1 MSVRSN
7 ALLELFRAG
16 AFDWRRPAGWRSML
30 RAARLLTSSE
40 KLARLLELDLVK
52 TSLVKARGPLALSF
66 LTSPHFLARTLSLEQ
81 RVDCAFHHYAYEQAT
96 FSATYVDA
104 VYRGEGLE
112 LWRSASEDHNFSI
125 RLMIA
130 NDNLFEGCLSV
141 VAFVDGQRVCLLSFS
156 YVDAAI
162 FGRTA
167 GTMIFVTRK
176 QSGRHPEQQQAFSRA
191 FNHSSPPYFCV
202 AALAGVALATGTS
215 ELAAIRHEAHP
226 TYLHGHAEAL
236 RTSYDEFW
244 EIFGATELDEKAY
257 RIPVP
262 LHLGELTEV
271 ASKHRRRAKLR
282 RQHWSEVTES
292 ARATIRGHLAAP
304 EPAART

>member
-1 MSVRSN
+1 
-7 ALLELFRAG
+7 
-16 AFDWRRPAGWRSML
+16 
-30 RAARLLTSSE
+30 
-40 KLARLLELDLVK
+40 
-52 TSLVKARGPLALSF
+52 LS
-66 LTSPHFLARTLSLEQ
+66 TAVPP
-81 RVDCAFHHYAYEQAT
+81 YAYEQAS
-96 FSATYVDA
+96 FSPTYVDA

-112 LWRSASEDHNFSI
+112 LWRSASEDHTFSI

-162 FGRTA
+162 FGRMA
-167 GTMIFVTRK
+167 GTMVFVTRK

-202 AALAGVALATGTS
+202 AALAGVALATWTP

-236 RTSYDEFW
+236 RTSYDECW
-244 EIFGATELDEKAY
+244 EVFGATELDEKAS

-262 LHLGELTEV
+262 PHLGDLTEV
-271 ASKHRRRAKLR
+271 ASSIGGGRSCGGSTGRKSPRAPQTIRATAAPSLPADMKRRPPIAARRRRLR
-282 RQHWSEVTES
+282 CGGRLEAGED
-292 ARATIRGHLAAP
+292 RGGGFLTGIDQSP
-304 EPAART
+304 DGTTRCVARTPTARTASTRVSAGRRS